1 MNEKSRT
8 AAERAR
14 VELSLPIQMITLS
27 ASARCVHVVV
37 VVVYVSTAGREFHN
51 AAPRCVVFT
60 FYYLLRVVVVV
71 RVCVSVLVQRLR
83 LCSAKRARSASR
95 VFAKDSWSCSA
106 SRVKWVELMFLF

>member
-27 ASARCVHVVV
+27 ASARRVNVVV
-37 VVVYVSTAGREFHN
+37 VVVYVSAAGREFHN

-60 FYYLLRVVVVV
+60 FYYLLPVV
-71 RVCVSVLVQRLR
+71 RVCVSVCGFRDFGCVRRKGLGRRAEFSRKTLGVVQL
-83 LCSAKRARSASR
+83 AG
-95 VFAKDSWSCSA
+95 
-106 SRVKWVELMFLF
+106 

>member
-60 FYYLLRVVVVV
+60 FYYLLRVVVV